1 MKTRHQETSTLVID
15 ALAVARLTRLVTSDR
30 ITRPL
35 RRPIIRAA
43 YHGNLPDGWN
53 DLGPTVVLDDPDSP
67 EVAYLLSCDWCASAY
82 CAVLVVLAR
91 RFMPGVWGPIAQV
104 LAGSQVAG
112 MAASHV

>member
-1 MKTRHQETSTLVID
+1 MKARTSQTLVVD
-15 ALAVARLTRLVTSDR
+15 ALAIARLTRLVTKDR

-43 YHGNLPDGWN
+43 YGGTLPEAWEE
-53 DLGPTVVLDDPDSP
+53 LGPTVVLDDADSP

-82 CAVLVVLAR
+82 VAVAVVLAR
-91 RFMPGVWGPIAQV
+91 AFVPGVWDPIARV

-112 MAASHV
+112 MASRV

>member
-1 MKTRHQETSTLVID
+1 MSRRTTAGSALVVD
-15 ALAVARLTRLVTSDR
+15 ALAIARLTRLVTKDR

-35 RRPIIRAA
+35 RRPLIRRA
-43 YHGNLPDGWN
+43 YGGQLPDHWN

-82 CAVLVVLAR
+82 VAVVVVALRALV
-91 RFMPGVWGPIAQV
+91 PGVWDPVARV

-112 MAASHV
+112 MASRV